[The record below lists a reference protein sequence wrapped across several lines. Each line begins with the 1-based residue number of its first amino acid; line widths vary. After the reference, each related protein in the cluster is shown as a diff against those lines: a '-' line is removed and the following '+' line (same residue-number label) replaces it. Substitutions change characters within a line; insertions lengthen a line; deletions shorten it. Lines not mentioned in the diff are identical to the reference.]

1 MTVQVPVALPTRSLG
16 RRGPSVTM
24 LGFGG
29 APLGDL
35 YVPLDDATAI
45 DTVLAAL
52 DAGVRLVDT
61 SPLYG
66 RGLSE
71 HRIGTALRRRS
82 DVPVVLSTKVGRVLA
97 PAPRGVTRS
106 EGYAGGLPHEARFDY
121 SYDGALRSLEQSMLR
136 LGVAAVDVALVHD
149 IDPWTHGD
157 DAPQRQREAL
167 GGAMRALADLRA
179 QGAVRAIG
187 IGVNDADVA
196 ERFVRE
202 ADLDCVLL
210 AGRYSLLEQPALDRF
225 LPLALERGIGVMMG
239 GVFNSGILATG
250 AVAGARYNYRPA
262 PPDVVARVAA
272 IERVCAA
279 HGVALPHAALA
290 FVLGHPGVSSVVLG
304 AVSPGEVRRNV
315 DAFAAPVP
323 KALWRDL
330 RTAQLLRD
338 DAPTPQ

>member
-1 MTVQVPVALPTRSLG
+1 
-16 RRGPSVTM
+16 M

-35 YVPLDDATAI
+35 YAPLDDATAI
-45 DTVLAAL
+45 ETVLAAL
-52 DAGVRLVDT
+52 DAGIRLVDT

-121 SYDGALRSLEQSMLR
+121 SYDGAMRSLEQSMLR
-136 LGVAAVDVALVHD
+136 LGVASIDIALVHD
-149 IDPWTHGD
+149 VDPWTHGD
-157 DAPQRQREAL
+157 DASRRQRESL
-167 GGAMRALADLRA
+167 GGALRALADLRA

-225 LPLALERGIGVMMG
+225 LPLALERGVGVMLG
-239 GVFNSGILATG
+239 GVFNSGILATDTPG
-250 AVAGARYNYRPA
+250 QGSLFDYGPADRAVVERAQEIARIAHRHGRTLPELAVQFPLRHPAVAA
-262 PPDVVARVAA
+262 
-272 IERVCAA
+272 
-279 HGVALPHAALA
+279 
-290 FVLGHPGVSSVVLG
+290 VVLG
-304 AVSPGEVRRNV
+304 GAN
-315 DAFAAPVP
+315 AAQLAQNSALADRPVP
-323 KALWRDL
+323 EEVWREL
-330 RTAQLLRD
+330 QEQGLLGT
-338 DAPTPQ
+338 DASARQPRAREGQPVR

>member
-1 MTVQVPVALPTRSLG
+1 MTVQVPVAMPTRSLG
-16 RRGPSVTM
+16 RRGPFVTM

-35 YVPLDDATAI
+35 YAPLDDATAI
-45 DTVLAAL
+45 ETVLAAL
-52 DAGVRLVDT
+52 DAGIRLVDT

-82 DVPVVLSTKVGRVLA
+82 DVPVVLSTKVGRVLD

-121 SYDGALRSLEQSMLR
+121 SYDGAMRSLEQSMLR
-136 LGVAAVDVALVHD
+136 LGVASIDIALVHD
-149 IDPWTHGD
+149 VDPWTHGD

-225 LPLALERGIGVMMG
+225 LPLALERGVGVMLG

-250 AVAGARYNYRPA
+250 AVPGAKFEYAPA
-262 PPDVVARVAA
+262 PPEIMDKVRRIEAVCTRHGTSLRRAA
-272 IERVCAA
+272 IQFAM
-279 HGVALPHAALA
+279 
-290 FVLGHPGVSSVVLG
+290 GHPAVVSVLLG
-304 AVSPGEVRRNV
+304 AVKPSEVEAN
-315 DAFAAPVP
+315 AADTVGTVP
-323 KALWRDL
+323 SALWNEL
-330 RTAQLLRD
+330 KAEGLL
-338 DAPTPQ
+338 DASVPTG